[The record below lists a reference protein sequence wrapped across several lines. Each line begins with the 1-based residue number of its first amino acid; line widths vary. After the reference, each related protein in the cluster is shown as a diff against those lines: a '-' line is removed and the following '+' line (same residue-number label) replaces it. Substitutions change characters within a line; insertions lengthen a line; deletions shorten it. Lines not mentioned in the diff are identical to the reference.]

1 MKTMMKVAAAAAA
14 LMIAA
19 TVAQADVLE
28 NIKKSG
34 KVRIAVAMGS
44 PEYSYVDSDL
54 KATGSD
60 VETARLIAKDLGVKL
75 DLVEIT
81 NAARVPTVQT
91 GRSRHRSLLLLRLLS
106 AVGLEP
112 FSREETE
119 CRPPLNSMK

>member
-75 DLVEIT
+75 DLVEM
-81 NAARVPTVQT
+81 
-91 GRSRHRSLLLLRLLS
+91 
-106 AVGLEP
+106 GLCGH
-112 FSREETE
+112 FYINTR
-119 CRPPLNSMK
+119 